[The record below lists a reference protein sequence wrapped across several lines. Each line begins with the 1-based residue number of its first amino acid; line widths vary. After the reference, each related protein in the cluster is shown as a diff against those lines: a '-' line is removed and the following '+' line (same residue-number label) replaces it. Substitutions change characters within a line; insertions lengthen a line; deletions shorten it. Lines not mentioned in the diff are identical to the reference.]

1 MFDPANSFQFIVA
14 LITPRMLKSITFG
27 TFYFFLGKLSG
38 RTFYSSYTHRSTV
51 FCIILVVWVYFCVP
65 ETKGRRI
72 EEMDEVFGGNQGV
85 EDMRRI
91 ADIRRRLGITVS
103 SESASDKPG
112 SDIEDKGA
120 NIEVSHHEA

>member
-1 MFDPANSFQFIVA
+1 
-14 LITPRMLKSITFG
+14 
-27 TFYFFLGKLSG
+27 
-38 RTFYSSYTHRSTV
+38 V

-103 SESASDKPG
+103 SESASDKAG
-112 SDIEDKGA
+112 SEIEDKGA